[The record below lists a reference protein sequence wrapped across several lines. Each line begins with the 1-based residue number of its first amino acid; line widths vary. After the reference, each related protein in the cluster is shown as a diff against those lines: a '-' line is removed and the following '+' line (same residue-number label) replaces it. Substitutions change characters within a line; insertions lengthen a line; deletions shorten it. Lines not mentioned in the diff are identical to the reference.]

1 MTAGIDFHHN
11 AIIYCI
17 MMKGDAR
24 ITVSIPSSAHQR
36 LIALADQSGVSISWV
51 VRYAIDEFLHQN
63 GDNQQM
69 ALPLARQRRGGQ

>member
-1 MTAGIDFHHN
+1 
-11 AIIYCI
+11 
-17 MMKGDAR
+17 MKGDAR

-51 VRYAIDEFLHQN
+51 VRYAIDEFLRQN
-63 GDNQQM
+63 DGNQQM